1 MFPHSR
7 PRANIERLVIRAPG
21 CIVDCSI
28 VDRDLRANLLD
39 HLRRTSEFVLVCSS
53 FNAVTPTF
61 EWLNCLLQKMSRV
74 QLLDIAI
81 DEADPQ
87 VSDISQ
93 ANLPHAHLRK
103 LERLSLQLPECKG
116 PSAPRLTKLG
126 VDPYFFDQ
134 NLNNF
139 HNWTNDHVLPF
150 LAYIKPYSRRRVF
163 PPASVASADSDSDD
177 SYTTWSELS
186 SLSGSSS
193 GSLSS
198 LPDLSSFASVGS
210 GNAPCS
216 SGVSSSSPTV
226 SIPVSNGPISRHDRL
241 ASPPQPMSGSS
252 TLSIAAP
259 GSGST
264 ILAHNQDSAGLH
276 SPLVTFARAVAGLA
290 DDANDSDCVPVPG
303 GSSSSPAP
311 KRMRMAGAE
320 YGYTPSVISSQKKPK
335 EKTSVTRQILAF
347 CSASSRSGTSVR
359 HPTSKDYCGRGE
371 LCPSV
376 GPAHAVK
383 FRRTV
388 RRRGLGPGAV
398 YTQGAAIINVHC
410 GSSC

>member
-1 MFPHSR
+1 MHAPRWVLSTTVLARMSVASYVIEQLHVRLTAQQDHIDLVEEIIANNTNLHVIHIEVDSAVVNGRLIQPTIHLHKMFPHSR

-28 VDRDLRANLLD
+28 VDRNLRANLFD

-103 LERLSLQLPECKG
+103 LERLSLQLPEVDTRFLRCIRAVSLYKLRIKRKVPLHEWPSCDDNHFPSLFIAHIQCKG
-116 PSAPRLTKLG
+116 PSAPRLTKRG

-134 NLNNF
+134 NLNNY

-150 LAYIKPYSRRRVF
+150 LAYIKPYSRRRVS

-177 SYTTWSELS
+177 SFTTWSELS

-226 SIPVSNGPISRHDRL
+226 SIPVSNGPINRHDRL
-241 ASPPQPMSGSS
+241 ASPPQPMPGSS

-264 ILAHNQDSAGLH
+264 ILAHNQDSASLH

-290 DDANDSDCVPVPG
+290 
-303 GSSSSPAP
+303 
-311 KRMRMAGAE
+311 K
-320 YGYTPSVISSQKKPK
+320 
-335 EKTSVTRQILAF
+335 
-347 CSASSRSGTSVR
+347 
-359 HPTSKDYCGRGE
+359 
-371 LCPSV
+371 
-376 GPAHAVK
+376 
-383 FRRTV
+383 
-388 RRRGLGPGAV
+388 
-398 YTQGAAIINVHC
+398 
-410 GSSC
+410 